1 MAPPVDLRSVNITH
15 KNAKIQYTYSDTTV
29 EKKDANYQPNY
40 SINDKNFTFADDGL
54 FFSGYCNNISIVKPT
69 HNIQNGVS
77 TVQDADL
84 VLTHTRTTNGTGVF
98 YVIIPLVQ
106 DITTTGSEVD
116 KMMELSPSFVLNND
130 LKNVKPNVTCY
141 KDKSTSN
148 YVFVFDKPILVKGDY
163 SKVPSSSIN
172 FSGIQFITSGKG
184 KKKKT
189 TSTAFVVKNNQNI
202 DEEIECEYVT
212 QTDATAKPA
221 DKKTLMKFLTWSFIL
236 LGLFLCMVYALTLVS
251 SKAEPDAANTVFMVC
266 GGVGIIL
273 LIIHI
278 RLFTR
283 TTTKKV
289 EYGSMTIFSIMVIL
303 LSLLAYNGM
312 LKAPVVMTK

>member
-1 MAPPVDLRSVNITH
+1 MAPPVDLRNVNITH

-29 EKKDANYQPNY
+29 ETNYKPNY
-40 SINDKNFTFADDGL
+40 SIKDENFTFADDGI

-84 VLTHTRTTNGTGVF
+84 VLTHSISRNGTGIF

-106 DITTTGSEVD
+106 DITTKGSEVD
-116 KMMELSPSFVLNND
+116 KMVELSPNFNLNND
-130 LKNVKPNVTCY
+130 LKNVKPNITCY

-163 SKVPSSSIN
+163 SKMPSSSIN

-189 TSTAFVVKNNQNI
+189 TSTAFVVKNNQNVE
-202 DEEIECEYVT
+202 DEIECEYVT
-212 QTDATAKPA
+212 QTDVTAKPA

-236 LGLFLCMVYALTLVS
+236 LGLFLCMVYMLTLVS
-251 SKAEPDAANTVFMVC
+251 SKADPESANTVFMVC
-266 GGVGIIL
+266 GAVGIIL

-283 TTTKKV
+283 TATKKV

-303 LSLLAYNGM
+303 LSLLAYNGI
-312 LKAPVVMTK
+312 LKPPVVMTK

>member
-1 MAPPVDLRSVNITH
+1 MAPPVDLRNVNITH
-15 KNAKIQYTYSDTTV
+15 KNAKIQYTYSETTV
-29 EKKDANYQPNY
+29 QPNYKPNY
-40 SINDKNFTFADDGL
+40 SIQDANFTFADDGIY
-54 FFSGYCNNISIVKPT
+54 FSGYCNNISIVKPT

-84 VLTHTRTTNGTGVF
+84 VLTHSISRNGTGIF

-116 KMMELSPSFVLNND
+116 KMAELSPIFYLNND
-130 LKNVKPNVTCY
+130 LKNIKPNITCY

-163 SKVPSSSIN
+163 SKVPSSSIK
-172 FSGIQFITSGKG
+172 FSGTKFITSGKG

-189 TSTAFVVKNNQNI
+189 TSTAFIVKNNQNI
-202 DEEIECEYVT
+202 EDEIECEYVT
-212 QTDATAKPA
+212 QTDVTAKPA

-236 LGLFLCMVYALTLVS
+236 LGLFLCMVYMLTLVS
-251 SKAEPDAANTVFMVC
+251 SKADPDAANTVFMVC
-266 GGVGIIL
+266 GAVGIIL

-283 TTTKKV
+283 TATKKI

-312 LKAPVVMTK
+312 LKPPVVMTK